1 MATTQRY
8 NKTAG
13 KIKVTFKV
21 SKQAAQGADKI
32 FLLCEHNGWDP
43 LELSAQ
49 KSGDFKIDVEFD
61 PANEQTDFQY
71 RYQLFM
77 ADGQTKYDN
86 DWEADA
92 YVPNIFGEDNSLV
105 KINKDLVNAS
115 QDAEEAEKP
124 AKAAKTTKKCACK
137 TADAKPKAT
146 KAKKSKE

>member
-124 AKAAKTTKKCACK
+124 AKATKCACK
-137 TADAKPKAT
+137 TAAKPKAT
-146 KAKKSKE
+146 KAKKAKE